1 MTSDVTGLGHPAVL
15 GDDDDDDGGFGTVPN
30 DMLTLEEF
38 LNEANKDSGK
48 SGVSS
53 QYYTEVTCIKGHNPL
68 IYQFFKVKES
78 TIYVYQINCFPCF
91 RRLANGCDNF

>member
-1 MTSDVTGLGHPAVL
+1 MTFDVTGLGHPAVL
-15 GDDDDDDGGFGTVPN
+15 GDDDDDGGFGSVPN

-53 QYYTEVTCIKGHNPL
+53 HYYTEVTFIKDISIFQGERKHIHAYL
-68 IYQFFKVKES
+68 IH
-78 TIYVYQINCFPCF
+78 CFPYF
-91 RRLANGCDNF
+91 RRLPKGCDTF

>member
-53 QYYTEVTCIKGHNPL
+53 QY
-68 IYQFFKVKES
+68 
-78 TIYVYQINCFPCF
+78 
-91 RRLANGCDNF
+91 